1 MKRNTQNNGQ
11 LPIIDWQFNRIAVKI
26 GSNVLT
32 RKDGTLDI
40 TRMSALVDQVAKLH
54 RKGVEVVLISSG
66 AVASGRSEIK
76 ASKKLDPVSA
86 RQLYSAVGQAK
97 LINRYYE
104 LFREHGMTCGHVLT
118 RKDGTL
124 DITRMSALVDQVAKL
139 HRKGVEVVLISSGAV
154 ASGRS
159 EIKAS
164 KKLDPVSARQLYSA
178 VGQAKLINRY
188 YELFREHGM
197 TCGQVL
203 TTKENFGSRT
213 HYLNQKHCMEV
224 MLENK
229 VIPIV
234 NENDTISVTEL
245 MFTDNDELSGLIAT
259 MMGMDALIILSN
271 IDGIYNGNPSDPS
284 STVIREIDGSKE
296 DLSEYVQTSK
306 SSFGRGGMLTK
317 CSIAQKVA
325 DEGIT
330 VIIAN
335 GKKDNILVDLLAKDS
350 RTVCTRFIPS
360 NKPVSSV
367 KKWIAHSEGFAKG
380 EIHINRG
387 AEEALLGPKATSILL
402 VGVTRIIGDFEKDD
416 IVKVINEEG
425 VQLGVGCA
433 GYDSTE
439 ARELI
444 GSRDKKPLVHYDYL
458 YLD

>member
-26 GSNVLT
+26 GSN
-32 RKDGTLDI
+32 
-40 TRMSALVDQVAKLH
+40 
-54 RKGVEVVLISSG
+54 
-66 AVASGRSEIK
+66 
-76 ASKKLDPVSA
+76 
-86 RQLYSAVGQAK
+86 
-97 LINRYYE
+97 
-104 LFREHGMTCGHVLT
+104 VLT

-245 MFTDNDELSGLIAT
+245 MFTDNDELSGLIAS
-259 MMGMDALIILSN
+259 MMDAQALIILSN
-271 IDGIYNGNPSDPS
+271 IDGIYNGSPSDPAS
-284 STVIREIDGSKE
+284 AVIREIEHGK
-296 DLSEYVQTSK
+296 DLSNYIQATK

-317 CSIAQKVA
+317 TNIARKVA

-335 GKKDNILVDLLAKDS
+335 GKRDNILVDLLQQPDD
-350 RTVCTRFIPS
+350 TVCTRFIPS
-360 NKPVSSV
+360 TEAVSSV
-367 KKWIAHSEGFAKG
+367 KKWIAHSDGFAKG